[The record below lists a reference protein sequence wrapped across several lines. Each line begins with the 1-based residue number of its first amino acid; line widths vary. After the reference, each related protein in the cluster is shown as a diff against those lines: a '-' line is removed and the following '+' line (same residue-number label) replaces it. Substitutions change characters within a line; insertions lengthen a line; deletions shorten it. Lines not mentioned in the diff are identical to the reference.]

1 MKILDLFCGAGGAGM
16 GYHRAGFT
24 VTGVDIA
31 PQPRYPFAF
40 IQGDALQYVCEH
52 WQQYDAIHASPPCQ
66 RFSSMTKTAG
76 TQNSHPDLI
85 APARVL
91 LRFIGLPYVIE
102 NVAGAPLHN
111 ALMLCGTMFG
121 LDVIRH
127 RYFEMS
133 HPIYFTPPCQHL
145 KPVVRH
151 GRPVDLQTHY
161 HGVTGHFSGVPEARQ
176 AMGIDWMTQGELAES
191 IPPAYTEFI
200 GKQLMRH
207 LLVKGELA

>member
-31 PQPRYPFAF
+31 PQPRYPFEF
-40 IQGDALQYVCEH
+40 VQGDALQYVCEH

-66 RFSSMTKTAG
+66 SYSVTRTLHT
-76 TQNSHPDLI
+76 NEYPDLLPVTR
-85 APARVL
+85 AL

-102 NVAGAPLHN
+102 NVPGSPMRDYIKLR
-111 ALMLCGTMFG
+111 GDMFG
-121 LDVIRH
+121 LQVLRM
-127 RYFEMS
+127 RYFESNIMLLAPS
-133 HPIYFTPPCQHL
+133 MP
-145 KPVVRH
+145 KKR
-151 GRPVDLQTHY
+151 
-161 HGVTGHFSGVPEARQ
+161 GVTSFNGKGYSTLDDAEFITVAGHNFRHSDASL
-176 AMGIDWMTQGELAES
+176 AMDIFWMNRHELAES
-191 IPPAYTEFI
+191 IPPAYTEYI